1 MKGNTMTEATA
12 QANASPTCGAHGP
25 LVDKIDQ
32 GFRRMDEGFATVN
45 RRMDDLFRNLGA
57 REEADKTQGREIGEL
72 KKKAE
77 AVPKMIDHLTTA
89 KVAAHKE
96 ACAIGDITRTE
107 VRLKRERDRDH
118 RRENAREPESDDG
131 FETPARG
138 TRRTSFL
145 PGGASFKIPRVVIWI
160 GVILGVAVAAGG
172 WALSMLLKVDLTD
185 LQAKAGE
192 MTGQARAPASAPA
205 DQEPSTS
212 DPMAL
217 PARPQSTP
225 GDL

>member
-1 MKGNTMTEATA
+1 L
-12 QANASPTCGAHGP
+12 PTCGAHQP

-32 GFRRMDEGFATVN
+32 GFKRMDGGFDTLNRRMDE
-45 RRMDDLFRNLGA
+45 LFRSLGA

-72 KKKAE
+72 KKKAD
-77 AVPKMIDHLTTA
+77 AVPKMLEHVTTA
-89 KVAAHKE
+89 KITAHKE

-107 VRLKRERDRDH
+107 VRLKRERERDRG
-118 RRENAREPESDDG
+118 REREREREPEDG
-131 FETPARG
+131 YDTPQRG

-145 PGGASFKIPRVVIWI
+145 PGAGSFKIPRAVIWV

-192 MTGQARAPASAPA
+192 MTGQAKASAPA
-205 DQEPSTS
+205 DLEPPTS

-217 PARPQSTP
+217 PARPQSIP
-225 GDL
+225 GNL